1 MASDDNAW
9 VVVVADDDEMVHL
22 VTELVLKDL
31 TFEGRPV
38 HLVSTTSAEET
49 HRYLKENGS
58 VAVLLLD
65 VVMETASAGL
75 DLVAVIRAE
84 LSDRKTRI
92 IIRTGQAGYE
102 DPSTV
107 IERYDVNGYARKEQL
122 KHQDLRDAVILGLR
136 GYRDIMDAEKR
147 KAWITTSHER

>member
-38 HLVSTTSAEET
+38 RLVNTSSARET
-49 HRYLKENGS
+49 QSFLNDNGS

-65 VVMETASAGL
+65 VVMETPSAGL
-75 DLVAVIRAE
+75 DLVTIIRSE
-84 LSDRKTRI
+84 LDDRRTRI

-102 DPSTV
+102 DAATV
-107 IERYDVNGYARKEQL
+107 IERYDINGYTRKEQL

-136 GYRDIMDAEKR
+136 GYRDIVDAER
-147 KAWITTSHER
+147 RSA